1 MLNVGDKVFVP
12 SYGAG
17 YIDKIETKVIY
28 DEVTS
33 YINISILTDNVYLCI
48 PIARLD
54 NYNIRPIS
62 DKSRMENAL
71 EIIKEESLFIEKK
84 WNQRYRK
91 NNEKISSGD
100 VVKLCEVLRD
110 LLYLKRKVMMPPGEN
125 KILKKVIEM
134 LIGEVSLVFAISLED
149 AKDKLSAYNK

>member
-17 YIDKIETKVIY
+17 YIDKIEIKEIS
-28 DEVTS
+28 DGVTS
-33 YINISILTDNVYLCI
+33 YINILILTGNVYLCI
-48 PIARLD
+48 PITRLD

-62 DKSRMENAL
+62 DKSHMENAL

-100 VVKLCEVLRD
+100 VIKLCEVLRD

-125 KILKKVIEM
+125 KILEKVKEM
-134 LIGEVSLVFAISLED
+134 LIGEVSLVFTISLED
-149 AKDKLSAYNK
+149 AKCKLSAYNK